1 MIVVGI
7 GAFSQWGKIRAN
19 LVEDPAPTPLQ
30 NKLEEMAKSIGYL
43 GTIAAAMTFV
53 VMFIYIFVHNKGI
66 VGGIVHAFII
76 AVTIVVVAIP
86 GQSIISTSDKRTMR

>member
-1 MIVVGI
+1 MMVIGI

-19 LVEDPAPTPLQ
+19 LVDEPVPTPLQ
-30 NKLEEMAKSIGYL
+30 QKLEDMAKSIGYL

-53 VMFIYIFVHNKGI
+53 VMFIYIFVHNTGI

-86 GQSIISTSDKRTMR
+86 GQSILCIALERYRF